1 VWAGLYALSSPTTL
15 GLALPESITLK
26 ITRLKNEAPQS
37 FPSRTMLRSL
47 LSASLAAA
55 ALLVAAEPPPR
66 EVLDFNPGWRLLVG
80 DPAGA
85 HEPGF
90 DDTAWTPITL
100 PRAWNEDD
108 AFRRDIKDH
117 STGIAWYRKKFV
129 LPPGSAGRK
138 VFLEFE
144 GVRHVGI
151 FYLNGQRIGR
161 HENGV
166 MAVGF
171 DVTALVKPAP
181 ETNILAVRT
190 DNAWDVREELSGNR
204 FQWSDRNF
212 NANYG
217 GIPKN
222 VRLHLTHP
230 LHQTLPLYSHLGTT
244 GVYVYATDFDIA
256 GRSATIHAESEVRYE
271 PREARTFTYEVTIED
286 RDGRVVKQFS
296 GGEFTA
302 PQRGRVIAKA
312 SARVDGLNFWSWGYG
327 YLYTVTTA
335 LKLDGQVIDAVRT
348 VTGFRK
354 TEFKDGMLRL
364 NDRPIH
370 VKGYAQRT
378 SNEWPALG
386 LSVPPWLSDYSNG
399 LMVAS
404 GANTVRW
411 MHVTPWKQD
420 VESCDRVGLMQ
431 LLPAGDSENDAQGR
445 TWAARVELMRDA
457 IIYNRNNPSVI
468 FYEGG
473 NKGIDEEHM
482 RELVR
487 LRDFYDPYGGRA
499 MGAREMLG
507 SDLAEWGGEMLY
519 VNKSARKPLIQNEY
533 SRDEGL
539 RKYWDEFSPPF
550 HKDGDGPLYNGQ
562 DARTYNRNQDSHAI
576 ENVVR
581 WHDFWRERPGT
592 GARVNGGGL
601 NIIFSDTNTHHRGAE
616 NYRRSGEVDP
626 VRIPKDG
633 FFAHQV
639 MWDGWVD
646 VEQPRA
652 HIIGHWNY
660 AAGVKKDVHVVST
673 ADAVELFLN
682 GRSLGRGSQR
692 ARFLFTVR
700 GVAWEP
706 GTLTAVG
713 YDARGAKVVEVSQVT
728 AGEPAALK
736 LTSFTGP
743 GGLRADGA
751 DVALVQ
757 VEVVDAQGRRSPT
770 ALNPVDFE
778 LTGPADWRGGIAQG
792 PDNFILARSLSV
804 EGGVNRVLVR
814 STTQAGRIA
823 ISAKSAGLA
832 TASLELD
839 STAVESADGWS
850 RDAAARRLSGR
861 LDRGPTPRTPAFTST
876 RVAVPV
882 TRVVATDGGNPAYAI
897 DDNEATAWSGKK
909 PIVFELAREARISQV
924 TMKTAGFRARSY
936 PIRVSVGDTEVW
948 RGPTPRGLGY
958 ITLPFEITTGHSVT
972 IEVLGGS
979 EARDAFGGMRELE
992 DQGNARTGEENVGSG
1007 ELGLIE
1013 VEFYEP
1019 AP

>member
-1 VWAGLYALSSPTTL
+1 MKPPFPPLPLAGVPLTSLAQRQPNARHAMRFLALSAL
-15 GLALPESITLK
+15 FLA
-26 ITRLKNEAPQS
+26 
-37 FPSRTMLRSL
+37 
-47 LSASLAAA
+47 ASLPAAA
-55 ALLVAAEPPPR
+55 ATPPR
-66 EVLDFNPGWRLLVG
+66 ETLDFNPGWRLHVG
-80 DPAGA
+80 DPNGA
-85 HEPGF
+85 HEPDF
-90 DDTAWTPITL
+90 DDSTWQPVTL

-108 AFRRDIKDH
+108 AFRKDIKDH
-117 STGIAWYRKKFV
+117 STGIAWYRKSFT

-138 VFLEFE
+138 VFIEFE
-144 GVRHVGI
+144 GVRHVGT
-151 FYLNGQRIGR
+151 FYLNGQRVGR

-171 DVTALVKPAP
+171 DVSALVRPAP
-181 ETNILAVRT
+181 ATNVLAVRT
-190 DNAWDVREELSGNR
+190 DNAWDVREELSGAR
-204 FQWSDRNF
+204 FQWADRNF

-222 VRLHLTHP
+222 VRLHLANP
-230 LHQTLPLYSHLGTT
+230 LYQTLPLYSHLGTT
-244 GVYVYATDFDIA
+244 GVYIYATDFDIA
-256 GRSATIHAESEVRYE
+256 GRSATIHAESEVRFE

-296 GGEFTA
+296 GGEFTV
-302 PQRGRVIAKA
+302 PPRGRVIARA
-312 SARVDGLNFWSWGYG
+312 SARVDGLHFWSWGYG

-335 LKLDGQVIDAVRT
+335 LKQNGRIVDAVRT
-348 VTGFRK
+348 QTGFRK

-364 NDRPIH
+364 NDRPIQI
-370 VKGYAQRT
+370 KGYAQRT

-386 LSVPPWLSDYSNG
+386 LSVPPWLSDYSNA
-399 LMVAS
+399 LMVGS

-431 LLPAGDSENDAQGR
+431 LLPAGDAENDAQGR

-457 IIYNRNNPSVI
+457 VIYNRNNPSVV

-487 LRDFYDPYGGRA
+487 VRDQYDPHGGRA
-499 MGAREMLG
+499 MGAREMLDSG
-507 SDLAEWGGEMLY
+507 ISEWGGEMLY
-519 VNKSARKPLIQNEY
+519 INKSADQPLFQTEY

-550 HKDGDGPLYNGQ
+550 HQDGDGPLYNGQ
-562 DARTYNRNQDSHAI
+562 DARSYNRNQDSHAI

-581 WHDFWRERPGT
+581 WHDYWRERPGT

-616 NYRRSGEVDP
+616 NYRRSGEVDAM
-626 VRIPKDG
+626 RIPKDG

-660 AAGVKKDVHVVST
+660 APGVKKDVHVVSS
-673 ADAVELFLN
+673 ADSVELFLN
-682 GRSLGRGSQR
+682 GRSLGRGAQS
-692 ARFLFTVR
+692 ARFLFTVND
-700 GVAWEP
+700 VAWEP

-713 YDARGAKVVEVSQVT
+713 HDAKGAKVAEAFHVT
-728 AGEPAALK
+728 AGEPVALK
-736 LTSFTGP
+736 LSAITGP
-743 GGLRADGA
+743 GGLRSDGA

-757 VEVVDAQGRRSPT
+757 VEVVDAAGRRCPT
-770 ALNPVDFE
+770 ALHPIDFE

-792 PDNFILARSLSV
+792 PDNCILARSLPV

-814 STTQAGRIA
+814 STIDPGRIVV
-823 ISAKSAGLA
+823 SAKSAGLA
-832 TASLELD
+832 AASLELT
-839 STAVESADGWS
+839 STPVESTGGWS
-850 RDAAARRLSGR
+850 RRPAASDLPGR
-861 LDRGPTPRTPAFTST
+861 LDRGPTPLTPAFKAA
-876 RVAVPV
+876 RLAVPV
-882 TRVVATDGGNPAYAI
+882 AKVTATDGGDPVHAI
-897 DDNEATAWSGKK
+897 DDDETTAWSGRN
-909 PIVFELAREARISQV
+909 PLVFELARPAQVSQV

-936 PIRVSVGDTEVW
+936 PIRILVGDQEVW
-948 RGPTPRGLGY
+948 RGATPRGLGY
-958 ITLPFEITTGHSVT
+958 VTLPFKPTSGRMVT
-972 IEVLGGS
+972 LEVLGGS
-979 EARDAFGGMRELE
+979 EARDAFGSMRELE
-992 DQGNARTGEENVGSG
+992 DQRNATTGEEKVGAG

-1013 VEFYEP
+1013 IEFYEP
-1019 AP
+1019 VP

>member
-1 VWAGLYALSSPTTL
+1 MHRLSPL
-15 GLALPESITLK
+15 VFL
-26 ITRLKNEAPQS
+26 
-37 FPSRTMLRSL
+37 F
-47 LSASLAAA
+47 
-55 ALLVAAEPPPR
+55 ALLIGPAWSAAEPAPR
-66 EVLDFNPGWRLLVG
+66 ETLNFNPGWRLHVG

-90 DDTAWTPITL
+90 DDTAWTPVTL

-108 AFRRDIKDH
+108 AFKQDIKDH
-117 STGIAWYRKKFV
+117 STGIAWYRKTFT

-151 FYLNGQRIGR
+151 FYLNGQRLGR

-171 DVTALVKPAP
+171 DVSALAKPAP
-181 ETNILAVRT
+181 EVNVLAVRT

-204 FQWSDRNF
+204 FQWADRNF

-222 VRLHLTHP
+222 VKLHLTHP

-244 GVYVYATDFDIA
+244 GVYVYATDFDIP
-256 GRSATIHAESEVRYE
+256 GRSATIHAESEVRFE
-271 PREARTFTYEVTIED
+271 PREARRFTYDVTIED
-286 RDGRVVKQFS
+286 REGRVVKQFS

-302 PQRGRVIAKA
+302 PPRGRVIAKA
-312 SARVDGLNFWSWGYG
+312 SARVEGLNFWSWGHG
-327 YLYTVTTA
+327 YLYTVTTT
-335 LKLDGQVIDAVRT
+335 LKLDGQVVDAVRT

-386 LSVPPWLSDYSNG
+386 LSVPPWLSDYSNS

-431 LLPAGDSENDAQGR
+431 LLPAGDSEADAQGR

-457 IIYNRNNPSVI
+457 IIYHRNSPSVV

-473 NKGIDEEHM
+473 NKGIDEGHM

-487 LRDFYDPYGGRA
+487 LRDFYDPHGGRA
-499 MGAREMLG
+499 MGSREMLD
-507 SDLAEWGGEMLY
+507 SRVAEWGGEMLY
-519 VNKSARKPLIQNEY
+519 VNKSARQPLIQNEY

-539 RKYWDEFSPPF
+539 RKYWDEFSPPY

-562 DARTYNRNQDSHAI
+562 DARTYNRNQDTHAI

-592 GARVNGGGL
+592 GTRVNGGAL

-616 NYRRSGEVDP
+616 NYRRSGEVDAM
-626 VRIPKDG
+626 RIPKDG
-633 FFAHQV
+633 YFAHQV

-646 VEQPRA
+646 IEKPRA

-660 AAGVKKDVHVVST
+660 APGVKKHIHVVSS
-673 ADAVELFLN
+673 AAAVELFLN
-682 GRSLGRGSQR
+682 GKSLGRGRQSS
-692 ARFLFTVR
+692 RFLFTFPD
-700 GVAWEP
+700 VAWEP
-706 GTLTAVG
+706 GTLTALG
-713 YDARGAKVVEVSQVT
+713 YDPAGGKICEATHVT

-736 LTSFTGP
+736 LTSATGP

-751 DVALVQ
+751 DVVLVQ
-757 VEVVDAQGRRSPT
+757 VEVVDAQGRRCPT
-770 ALNPVDFE
+770 ALNLVDFD

-792 PDNFILARSLSV
+792 PDNFVLARSLPV

-814 STTQAGRIA
+814 STPSPGRIVVT
-823 ISAKSAGLA
+823 AKSAGLA
-832 TASLELD
+832 PASLTLD
-839 STAVESADGWS
+839 SAPVETTGGWS
-850 RDAAARRLSGR
+850 RAFATDRLPGS
-861 LDRGPTPRTPAFTST
+861 LDRGPTPTTPSFKVT
-876 RVAVPV
+876 RLAVPV
-882 TRVVATDGGNPAYAI
+882 AQVTATDGGDPARAV
-897 DDNEATAWSGKK
+897 DDDETTAWSGKQ
-909 PIVFELAREARISQV
+909 PITFELARRAHLSQV

-936 PIRVSVGDTEVW
+936 PIRVSVDGTEVW
-948 RGPTPRGLGY
+948 RGATPRGLGY
-958 ITLPFEITTGHSVT
+958 VTLPFKTTAGRTVT

-979 EARDAFGGMRELE
+979 EARDAFAGMRELE
-992 DQGNARTGEENVGSG
+992 DQGNARTGEESVGTG
-1007 ELGLIE
+1007 ELGIIE
-1013 VEFYEP
+1013 IEFYEP
-1019 AP
+1019 ANP